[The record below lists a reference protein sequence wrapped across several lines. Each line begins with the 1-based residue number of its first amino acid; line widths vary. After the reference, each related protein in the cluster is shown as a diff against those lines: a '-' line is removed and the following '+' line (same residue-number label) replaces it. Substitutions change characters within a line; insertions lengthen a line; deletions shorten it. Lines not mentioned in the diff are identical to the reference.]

1 MKKKTHL
8 LSLLL
13 LFILSNISFAQNELK
28 HPHPIA
34 KEDGF
39 SYRSLMKLLDMDSLY
54 IGSKY
59 ENSYH
64 DMLSV
69 LYSRVGRYKEAMRH
83 AEKGYLFRNTMS
95 SAKYY
100 KNVIP
105 VPLSGLM
112 DSIIEN
118 NRVIM
123 FNEMHFN
130 PRHRAFV
137 VSWLKKCYD
146 NGYRYLAAE
155 TISAKD
161 TLLNERRT
169 VLLGTSGFYSDEP
182 VFGDFLRT
190 AQNIGYDLVPYER
203 TDMNKEREEAQAE
216 NLIKNILEKD
226 PDAKFIL
233 LGGMGHISDQDGWPS
248 MGRYFRE
255 ESGID
260 PFTLDCGVMFFGEQY
275 EGMDSLREAF
285 FTHIDNMQEKEPI
298 LVYDTIKNKYI
309 SFAGMDATSC
319 LPRTNF
325 IEDNIPDWKVY
336 NGKVLFSVNRRFLKK
351 YGFEEGCVS
360 AFLKS
365 EGTEC
370 VPVDQYMYFTDE
382 EEFKLALYKGEY
394 ILRFDNGES
403 YKYKE
408 IKVR

>member
-203 TDMNKEREEAQAE
+203 TDMNKEREKAQAE
-216 NLIKNILEKD
+216 NLIKNILE
-226 PDAKFIL
+226 IL
-233 LGGMGHISDQDGWPS
+233 YQ
-248 MGRYFRE
+248 
-255 ESGID
+255 
-260 PFTLDCGVMFFGEQY
+260 
-275 EGMDSLREAF
+275 
-285 FTHIDNMQEKEPI
+285 
-298 LVYDTIKNKYI
+298 
-309 SFAGMDATSC
+309 
-319 LPRTNF
+319 
-325 IEDNIPDWKVY
+325 KVY
-336 NGKVLFSVNRRFLKK
+336 NIGNYAGGAVWEKK
-351 YGFEEGCVS
+351 YRLRNFQTSCRSLPLISWVFRAVLPRRLMNIYLICAPFS
-360 AFLKS
+360 A
-365 EGTEC
+365 G
-370 VPVDQYMYFTDE
+370 
-382 EEFKLALYKGEY
+382 
-394 ILRFDNGES
+394 
-403 YKYKE
+403 
-408 IKVR
+408 